1 MIDRPWFLSGLLAAL
16 LVAGCARDYRP
27 AVDLTGVDAAQYHRD
42 LAACAAE
49 AQAAYPGGAMVVG
62 AVAGATVGAGMG
74 AMLGSGWMG
83 MASNAGLAES
93 TGAIAGGVA
102 GTAAGTVV
110 GTRNQRAVIDDCLIQ
125 HGYKLTASGT

>member
-1 MIDRPWFLSGLLAAL
+1 MARRGWFLSGLLAAL
-16 LVAGCARDYRP
+16 LLAGCAKDYRP
-27 AVDLTGVDAAQYHRD
+27 AVDLSGVDAAQYHRD
-42 LAACAAE
+42 LAECAAR
-49 AQAAYPGGAMVVG
+49 AQEAYPGGAMVVG

-74 AMLGSGWMG
+74 ALLGSGLAG
-83 MASNAGLAES
+83 FASNAGLAES

-102 GTAAGTVV
+102 GTTAGTVV